1 MFLVLVFYLPT
12 LVLARIGHSKQSY
25 CLDEIKSGTLSLG
38 CPNNQLIKLGRII
51 YGYSWS
57 NDCSFIDKDCTMDVP
72 RDDIICLTT
81 TNCTVRVV
89 EHPLILQDCWNLAA
103 SYVQAEFECI
113 AEYSLQNVCQPQDTT
128 LTYGFLSTPNYPHGF
143 SSNLNC
149 PCALFASPGYAIV
162 LEVIDFR
169 LPTCAEAG
177 LILWL
182 GQDFQTKCL
191 TQDPLTVVSNIQQNV
206 TLRFYTLAHVKH
218 GGFLIKYSVLPVSNN
233 ATVRLQC
240 YVAPAVSRSP
250 IAQNFPIE
258 NMPQQP
264 SLHVPITNNEMNP
277 PIDQGRG
284 NGGEGGEDRIEGGE
298 IPFPSLVAT
307 HSNDLIKRFPSAH
320 DGAPPILGILEE
332 HKDNTALAGVNKQQQ
347 HQIQG
352 LNRTIYNQYLFPNS
366 TSFRRTSL
374 TSIVVSVIVGVIF
387 LLVMINALIWFIF
400 SLRPSRSKST
410 TSFRNLYPHH
420 PPTISNETKTT
431 TSASAYPT
439 PLHPRR
445 FHSQSSVRLDDS
457 SIMSDHLMR
466 RDRILPQAAA
476 TNRLKTLRSLI
487 FRGHRTLGIDPM
499 TINNQHLHHHHRQQ
513 QQQQQQQPHQ
523 NNRDLDSTLSGYHI
537 RSISQSLTESQLP
550 KSRYE
555 EQEDCVELKSE
566 CSILTNRNH
575 GLMNPIKSNQQP
587 RQINSWDDI

>member
-1 MFLVLVFYLPT
+1 MLLVLVFYLPS

-25 CLDEIKSGTLSLG
+25 CLDEVKSGTLSLG

-57 NDCSFIDKDCTMDVP
+57 NDCSYIDKDCTMDVP
-72 RDDIICLTT
+72 HEDVICLTT
-81 TNCTVRVV
+81 TNCTIRVV

-103 SYVQAEFECI
+103 SYIQAEFECI

-149 PCALFASPGYAIV
+149 PCALFASPGHAIV

-233 ATVRLQC
+233 GTVRLQC
-240 YVAPAVSRSP
+240 YVAPAVNRTPVST
-250 IAQNFPIE
+250 NFPIP
-258 NMPQQP
+258 NLSKQP
-264 SLHVPITNNEMNP
+264 SLHISNMNNEMNV
-277 PIDQGRG
+277 PIDQERRVG
-284 NGGEGGEDRIEGGE
+284 GGERED
-298 IPFPSLVAT
+298 IPLSSLGVT
-307 HSNDLIKRFPSAH
+307 HSSDLIKRYPSDH
-320 DGAPPILGILEE
+320 DIAPPILGTLEE
-332 HKDNTALAGVNKQQQ
+332 HKDIMSLAGVDKQQQ
-347 HQIQG
+347 QLQG
-352 LNRTIYNQYLFPNS
+352 LNQSLYKRYLFPNS
-366 TSFRRTSL
+366 SSFRRSNMTL
-374 TSIVVSVIVGVIF
+374 IVICVVTGVIF
-387 LLVMINALIWFIF
+387 LLIMINALIWFIF
-400 SLRPSRSKST
+400 SLRPTRSKST
-410 TSFRNLYPHH
+410 TSCQNLYPR
-420 PPTISNETKTT
+420 PATLSSETKTT
-431 TSASAYPT
+431 TSNYPT

-445 FHSQSSVRLDDS
+445 HHSQSSLHLDDS
-457 SIMSDHLMR
+457 SIMSNHLVR

-476 TNRLKTLRSLI
+476 SNRLKTLRSLL
-487 FRGHRTLGIDPM
+487 FRGHKTLGIDSM
-499 TINNQHLHHHHRQQ
+499 IS
-513 QQQQQQQPHQ
+513 
-523 NNRDLDSTLSGYHI
+523 NNRYHHNRDIDSTSSEYPI
-537 RSISQSLTESQLP
+537 RSLSQSLDEPQLP

-555 EQEDCVELKSE
+555 EQEDFVELKSE
-566 CSILTNRNH
+566 CSFLTNHNH
-575 GLMNPIKSNQQP
+575 GLLNKTKSNQEP